1 VGAERIVL
9 GLSACCVGAAVL
21 GGVSGAN
28 VHDPGAPG
36 CVFRAV
42 TGLPCPFCGLT
53 HSMMA
58 LGQGDVGAAL
68 LQNPLGLLV
77 LPLAIVLLAAG
88 VRVMLRRDRLK
99 WPVPLLWAGLG
110 AVVVTWAIQIVRYT
124 T

>member
-9 GLSACCVGAAVL
+9 GLSAACVGAAVL
-21 GGVSGAN
+21 GGVSGAD
-28 VHDPGAPG
+28 VDHPGAPG

-58 LGQGDVGAAL
+58 LGQGDIAAAV

-77 LPLAIVLLAAG
+77 LPLAIVLLIAG
-88 VRVMLRRDRLK
+88 VTVMLRHGRLK

-110 AVVVTWAIQIVRYT
+110 LVVATWVIQIVRYST
-124 T
+124 